1 MDRKNPD
8 IVQTKG
14 FGLWENRFV
23 VDRCPN
29 GSILTVSVSDEAEF
43 KKGNSY
49 ATTRH
54 NKDQWRETPK
64 IKWRPFKGGEEFF
77 KKARDKWF
85 RENWLSEVEFKGIVR
100 PIKINQANIKIGSKI
115 RISYTDLFDRY
126 EMYDPIVGT
135 WGKAGV
141 LEDSND

>member
-8 IVQTKG
+8 IVQVRS
-14 FGLWENRFV
+14 FGTWESRFV

-29 GSILTVSVSDEAEF
+29 GAILTVNVQDEADF

-49 ATTRH
+49 ATTCP
-54 NKDQWRETPK
+54 NKDQWREIPE
-64 IKWRPFKGGEEFF
+64 IKWRPFKNGEEFF
-77 KKARDKWF
+77 EKARDNWF
-85 RENWLSEVEFKGIVR
+85 REDWLTEVEYKGIVR
-100 PIKINQANIKIGSKI
+100 PIKINKLNMKIGSKT
-115 RISYTDLFDRY
+115 RISYTDLFNQY
-126 EMYDPIVGT
+126 EMYDPIAKV